1 MDRFLARMVEPLGLF
16 ANLAV
21 ISGTLSLVQKKE
33 LVKRTM
39 LGPDPS
45 LTVYR

>member
-1 MDRFLARMVEPLGLF
+1 MDRFLARMEEPLGLF
-16 ANLAV
+16 ASSAV
-21 ISGTLSLVQKKE
+21 TSGTLLLVQKKDH
-33 LVKRTM
+33 VKRIT